1 MQSGK
6 KQQKAVQAAERTS
19 MDPAVL
25 ASGFSVLLSWYYFFA
40 KGDKMRGLFVGLWA
54 PTIFGF
60 ASYFKQSRMGTM
72 VEHAVGR
79 EGFSSKVQRIV
90 EEVQNQ

>member
-1 MQSGK
+1 MQSNK
-6 KQQKAVQAAERTS
+6 KEEEAVQAAERTS

-25 ASGFSVLLSWYYFFA
+25 ASAFSVALSWYYFFG
-40 KGDKMRGLFVGLWA
+40 KDEKHRGLFVGLWA

-60 ASYFKQSRMGTM
+60 ASYFKQTRTSSM
-72 VEHAVGR
+72 VERAVGR